1 MFKTIKKWMCVKM
14 NVEEPPEGARTVAGV
29 AGGALFGWA
38 AGGPA
43 GAAIG
48 GVLGLIIGASS
59 DEEERRKRKL

>member
-1 MFKTIKKWMCVKM
+1 M
-14 NVEEPPEGARTVAGV
+14 NGEEPPEGARTVAGV

-38 AGGPA
+38 VGGPS

>member
-1 MFKTIKKWMCVKM
+1 M
-14 NVEEPPEGARTVAGV
+14 NVEEPPEGAKTVAGV

-38 AGGPA
+38 VGGPS

-48 GVLGLIIGASS
+48 GFLGLIIGASS